1 MAAEFKNKDRFMA
14 NRACL
19 DLMMKLLKIR
29 SQLLEGDRVQESI
42 EKELAALDF
51 YAGLKV
57 FPDTEFARAIFE
69 YFDGT
74 DDELDFD
81 ELCEKY
87 LGQALP
93 TDDPTVDKERELIA
107 MLKRFDPSGKPQ

>member
-1 MAAEFKNKDRFMA
+1 MV

-19 DLMMKLLKIR
+19 DLMMKLLKIKV
-29 SQLLEGDRVQESI
+29 QLLEGSPVLESI
-42 EKELAALDF
+42 EKELSALDF
-51 YAGLKV
+51 YAGLNIV
-57 FPDTEFARAIFE
+57 PDTEFVRAVFD

-81 ELCEKY
+81 ELCQKH
-87 LGQALP
+87 LGQATP
-93 TDDPTVDKERELIA
+93 TGGPRTDKERKLVA